1 MEQIKMKKNITI
13 GLLGLILVMVL
24 VFSIGKLNKEGE
36 KTSSLTRELKQEKKE
51 HETSQKDLENLQVG
65 YSELEHKKNNYV
77 VTDLTETATTFFN
90 AYLTL
95 NYQSGNNE
103 ANQTDFNKRKA
114 EAQKVA
120 SQEVVDKYFQPA
132 ASGASVTSEVESLQV
147 FVENKESAIVTAI
160 VTYNLRVTV
169 GETLNRKS
177 GFYNRI
183 QFDTATKKI
192 ISSTNV
198 GQVPST
204 VNE

>member
-1 MEQIKMKKNITI
+1 MKKNITI
-13 GLLGLILVMVL
+13 GLLGVVLVGVL
-24 VFSIGKLNKEGE
+24 VFSLVKQN
-36 KTSSLTRELKQEKKE
+36 KTSAKITSLTRELKQEKKE
-51 HETSQKDLENLQVG
+51 HDTSKKDLENLQVG

-77 VTDLTETATTFFN
+77 VTDLTEAATTFFN

-132 ASGASVTSEVESLQV
+132 VSGASVTSELESLQV
-147 FVENKESAIVTAI
+147 FVENKESTIVTAI

-183 QFDTATKKI
+183 QFDTASKKI